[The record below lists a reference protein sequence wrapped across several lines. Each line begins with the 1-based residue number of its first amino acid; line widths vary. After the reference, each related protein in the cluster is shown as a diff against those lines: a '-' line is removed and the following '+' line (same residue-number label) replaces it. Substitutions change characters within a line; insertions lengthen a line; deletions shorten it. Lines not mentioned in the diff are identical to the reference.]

1 MLSTTAHSQCSRW
14 QCSLMAPALFLL
26 LLSMLVILAGCA
38 NHAPRTQELMATDY
52 LQLDNDALLLHYYE
66 VEEQITL
73 TEQRRSAPAVSL
85 GFGLG
90 SYGGSSSVGA
100 GVGVSTP
107 IGQPEAAADLR
118 AHRNRVRVEL
128 QKRGLTL

>member
-1 MLSTTAHSQCSRW
+1 
-14 QCSLMAPALFLL
+14 
-26 LLSMLVILAGCA
+26 MLVILAGCA
-38 NHAPRTQELMATDY
+38 NHASRTQELLATDY

-73 TEQRRSAPAVSL
+73 SEQRRSSPSVSL

-118 AHRNRVRVEL
+118 AHRNRVRLEL
-128 QKRGLTL
+128 QKRDLTP

>member
-1 MLSTTAHSQCSRW
+1 MLSTTAHSQCSRLP
-14 QCSLMAPALFLL
+14 CSSMTPALLLL

-38 NHAPRTQELMATDY
+38 NHASRTQELLATDFY
-52 LQLDNDALLLHYYE
+52 HLDDEQLLLHYYE
-66 VEEQITL
+66 VEDQITL
-73 TEQRRSAPAVSL
+73 SEQRRSSPSVSL

-118 AHRNRVRVEL
+118 AHRNRVRLEL
-128 QKRGLTL
+128 QKRDLTP

>member
-1 MLSTTAHSQCSRW
+1 MLPPTAHATGYRSA
-14 QCSLMAPALFLL
+14 CSLITPCLILPLLFLL
-26 LLSMLVILAGCA
+26 VALAGCA
-38 NHAPRTQELMATDY
+38 GHATRTQELMATDY

-66 VEEQITL
+66 VEDQITL
-73 TEQRRSAPAVSL
+73 SEQRRSSPSVSL

-107 IGQPEAAADLR
+107 IGQPETAADLR
-118 AHRNRVRVEL
+118 AHRNQVRLEL
-128 QKRGLTL
+128 QKRGVAP

>member
-1 MLSTTAHSQCSRW
+1 MHPSPPHW
-14 QCSLMAPALFLL
+14 QQHRSAPALKLSDLFLIL
-26 LLSMLVILAGCA
+26 LALVIALAGCA
-38 NHAPRTQELMATDY
+38 GHAARTQELMATDY
-52 LQLDNDALLLHYYE
+52 LKLDNDALLLHYYE

-73 TEQRRSAPAVSL
+73 SEQRRSSPSVSF

-107 IGQPEAAADLR
+107 IGQPETAADLR
-118 AHRNRVRVEL
+118 AHRNRVRLEL
-128 QKRGLTL
+128 QKRDITP

>member
-1 MLSTTAHSQCSRW
+1 MLSTTAHSHCSRL
-14 QCSLMAPALFLL
+14 QCSLMMPALFLL
-26 LLSMLVILAGCA
+26 LLTMLVLLAGCA
-38 NHAPRTQELMATDY
+38 NHATRNQELMATDY

-73 TEQRRSAPAVSL
+73 SEQRRSSPSVSL

-90 SYGGSSSVGA
+90 RYGSSSSVGA

-107 IGQPEAAADLR
+107 IGQPESAGDLR
-118 AHRNRVRVEL
+118 AHRNRVRLEL
-128 QKRGLTL
+128 QKRDITP